1 MKKTF
6 AFIFALIFCTSFINA
21 QETGRKSLNVTI
33 YNDDLGVI
41 RDLRTLDLKKGA
53 SEVKVT
59 DVADQIDMTSVH
71 IKLDGNVIEQNFQYD
86 LVSFLKVLQKYID
99 KEIELISDQTIIS
112 GTLLSAT
119 TNQIVIRKKNGG
131 LLMLPKIDTYQISVG
146 SLPEGLITKPTLVWQ
161 LVSNKDGKQD
171 VEISYQTSGMRWS
184 AEYVAVLD
192 EKDTKIDLNSWVSLT
207 NNSGTSY
214 PNANLKLVAG
224 NVNRVYD
231 LRSIAREGIQSLKG
245 RTAGAYDSEP
255 QFQEREFFDY
265 HIYDLQRQT
274 TLANNETKQISLF
287 EASDIKIN
295 KKYHYNSS
303 GSATNGKADVII
315 EFENKK
321 ENNLGMPLPAGK
333 VRVYKKDEKSLEF
346 VGEDMINHTPKDE
359 MLKLKIGQAFD
370 IVIEEVETDS
380 KQIAKST
387 WDRTYKV
394 TLKNRKSEDIEIEVQ
409 RTIWGIAEVLE
420 SSVKYIKKD
429 ANNILFNVPVK
440 KGQELEFTY
449 KIRFKNW

>member
-1 MKKTF
+1 MKQIL
-6 AFIFALIFCTSFINA
+6 AFVLVFIISTSFINA
-21 QETGRKSLNVTI
+21 QETRRKSLNVTI

-59 DVADQIDMTSVH
+59 DVADRIDMTSVH

-86 LVSFLKVLQKYID
+86 LVSFLKVLQKYLD
-99 KEIELISDQTIIS
+99 KEIELINDNTIIS

-119 TNQIVIRKKNGG
+119 TNQIVIKKKDGG
-131 LLMLPKIDTYQISVG
+131 LLMLPKIDSYQISVG

-161 LVSNKDGKQD
+161 LISNKSGMQD
-171 VEISYQTSGMRWS
+171 VEISYQTSGMSWS

-192 EKDTKIDLNSWVSLT
+192 EKDSKIDLNSWVSLT

-214 PNANLKLVAG
+214 PDAYLKLVAG
-224 NVNRVYD
+224 DVNRVKAYNKEMSRAKGYD
-231 LRSIAREGIQSLKG
+231 LAEVMMV
-245 RTAGAYDSEP
+245 TEP

-295 KKYHYNSS
+295 KKYRYNSS
-303 GSATNGKADVII
+303 GSANNGKADVII

-321 ENNLGMPLPAGK
+321 ENNLGIPLPAGK
-333 VRVYKKDEKSLEF
+333 VRVYKEDAKSLEF
-346 VGEDMINHTPKDE
+346 VGEDMISHTPKDE

-380 KQIAKST
+380 KQISKNT

-394 TLKNRKSEDIEIEVQ
+394 TLKNRKNEDIEIEVQ
-409 RTIWGIAEVLE
+409 RSVWGAAEVLE
-420 SSVKYIKKD
+420 SSIEYKKKD

>member
-21 QETGRKSLNVTI
+21 QETERKSLNVTI

-59 DVADQIDMTSVH
+59 DVADRIDMTSVH

-99 KEIELISDQTIIS
+99 KEIELINDNTIIS

-119 TNQIVIRKKNGG
+119 TNQIVIKKKDGG
-131 LLMLPKIDTYQISVG
+131 LLMLPKIDSYQISVG

-161 LVSNKDGKQD
+161 LISNKSGKQD
-171 VEISYQTSGMRWS
+171 VEISYQTSGMSWS

-192 EKDTKIDLNSWVSLT
+192 EKDSKIDLNSWVSLT

-214 PNANLKLVAG
+214 PDAYLKLVAG
-224 NVNRVYD
+224 DVNRVKAYNKEMSRAKGYD
-231 LRSIAREGIQSLKG
+231 LAEVMMV
-245 RTAGAYDSEP
+245 TEP

-295 KKYHYNSS
+295 KKYRYNSS
-303 GSATNGKADVII
+303 GSANNGKADVII

-333 VRVYKKDEKSLEF
+333 VRVYKKDAKSLEF
-346 VGEDMINHTPKDE
+346 VGEDMISHTPKEE

-380 KQIAKST
+380 KQISKNT

-394 TLKNRKSEDIEIEVQ
+394 TLKNRKNEDIEIEVQ
-409 RTIWGIAEVLE
+409 RSVWGAAEVLE
-420 SSVKYIKKD
+420 SSIEYKKKD

>member
-1 MKKTF
+1 MKKLVILLSALFICASSLF
-6 AFIFALIFCTSFINA
+6 AH
-21 QETGRKSLNVTI
+21 ETERKSLNVTI

-59 DVADQIDMTSVH
+59 DVADKIDMTSVH

-86 LVSFLKVLQKYID
+86 LVSFMKVLQKYID
-99 KEIELISDQTIIS
+99 KEIDLIGENNCIS

-119 TNQIVIRKKNGG
+119 ANQIVIRKKDGG
-131 LLMLPKIDTYQISVG
+131 LLMLPKIETYQISVG

-161 LVSNKDGKQD
+161 LISNKEGKQD
-171 VEISYQTSGMRWS
+171 VEISYQTSGMNWS

-214 PNANLKLVAG
+214 PDANLKLVAG
-224 NVNRVYD
+224 EVNILGIIGYSKGVTKVANGFN
-231 LRSIAREGIQSLKG
+231 IREEKS
-245 RTAGAYDSEP
+245 YEP
-255 QFQEREFFDY
+255 QFQERNFFDY

-295 KKYHYNSS
+295 KKYRYISN
-303 GSATNGKADVII
+303 GSVTNGKADVII
-315 EFENKK
+315 EFDNKK
-321 ENNLGMPLPAGK
+321 DNNLGMPLPAGK
-333 VRVYKKDEKSLEF
+333 VRVYKKDSKSLEF

-359 MLKLKIGQAFD
+359 KIKIKMGQAFD
-370 IVIEEVETDS
+370 IVVEESEIESRRVVNN
-380 KQIAKST
+380 T
-387 WDRTYKV
+387 WDKTYKV
-394 TLKNRKSEDIEIEVQ
+394 TLKNRKNEDINIEVQ
-409 RTIWGIAEVLE
+409 RSIMGGAEILE
-420 SSVKYIKKD
+420 SSIEYKKKD
-429 ANNILFNVPVK
+429 SRNILFNVPIK
-440 KGQELEFTY
+440 AGQEVEFTY
-449 KIRFKNW
+449 SVRVGY

>member
-6 AFIFALIFCTSFINA
+6 ALIFALIFCTSFINA
-21 QETGRKSLNVTI
+21 QETERKSLNVTI

-119 TNQIVIRKKNGG
+119 TNQIVIRKKDGG

-161 LVSNKDGKQD
+161 LVSNKEGKQD
-171 VEISYQTSGMRWS
+171 VEISYQTAGMSWS

-224 NVNRVYD
+224 AVNRVKNEMVM
-231 LRSIAREGIQSLKG
+231 LTKARSAYGMDAAQSIQ
-245 RTAGAYDSEP
+245 P

-295 KKYHYNSS
+295 KKYRYNSS
-303 GSATNGKADVII
+303 GSASNGKADVII

-380 KQIAKST
+380 KQISKST

-409 RTIWGIAEVLE
+409 RSIWGDTEVLE
-420 SSVKYIKKD
+420 SSIKYKKKD

-440 KGQELEFTY
+440 KEQELEFTY
-449 KIRFKNW
+449 KLRFKNW